1 MNKFFQPSP
10 IFLPEV
16 LAVLRIITGI
26 FLIYHGKEIF
36 EPETMKGYLEW
47 EMFKGSGGETKVYFG
62 KGSEFVAGIFLLL
75 GLFTR
80 LGAVVVIGTFA
91 FITFFVGSGK
101 FWYEDQHPF
110 MFLMLGF
117 LFLFAGPGRWS
128 VDERRVK
135 SEKLK
140 AKS

>member
-1 MNKFFQPSP
+1 MNKFFQPAP
-10 IFLPEV
+10 ILLPEI

-36 EPETMKGYLEW
+36 EPEIMKGYLEW
-47 EMFKGSGGETKVYFG
+47 DMFKGVGGVAKVYFG

-110 MFLMLGF
+110 MFLMLGL

-128 VDERRVK
+128 VDERRMQK
-135 SEKLK
+135 EE
-140 AKS
+140 

>member
-1 MNKFFQPSP
+1 MNKFFQHEP
-10 IFLPEV
+10 IFMAEE

-36 EPETMKGYLEW
+36 EPGTMKGYLEW
-47 EMFKGSGGETKVYFG
+47 DMFKGPGGEVKVYFG
-62 KGSEFVAGIFLLL
+62 KGSEFVAGILLLL

-80 LGAVVVIGTFA
+80 LGAVIVIGTFA
-91 FITFFVGSGK
+91 FITFIVANGK

-128 VDERRVK
+128 VDGGRRN
-135 SEKLK
+135 
-140 AKS
+140 